1 MQRRCRPGSPKWLAV
16 SGLYRLGRRRS
27 WLAGGLEFTSAMST
41 AARTMTLA
49 LILLLAPAIA
59 TLAAQELE
67 FTTENDLFTDETS
80 RDDLYTFAFAL
91 ATERHGTRFALRED
105 AFTDR
110 AAGVRF
116 DETSWSFGRPLPVWR
131 SWQSHAEAG
140 AVRLGR
146 GLFGEDVQNTVHR
159 ALGSDEVAL
168 TYLEPSV
175 HGRLAFATERSW
187 SPGGSF
193 AVGPRV
199 ELEWVSDVR
208 AHAIVAA
215 AAAWRP
221 HPLLTVD
228 LLAGGRWSDADLA
241 LLAPHIEPFG
251 AVVEL
256 GVTVYERI
264 RLAWSYN
271 DHGDG
276 RTHLALGYRFARWR
290 GAGEASVR
298 N

>member
-1 MQRRCRPGSPKWLAV
+1 MR
-16 SGLYRLGRRRS
+16 
-27 WLAGGLEFTSAMST
+27 T
-41 AARTMTLA
+41 AARITTLA
-49 LILLLAPAIA
+49 LVFLLAPAIGG
-59 TLAAQELE
+59 LAAQQIE
-67 FTTENDLFTDETS
+67 FTTENDLFTDDTA
-80 RDDLYTFAFAL
+80 RDDLYTFAVAL
-91 ATERHGTRFALRED
+91 EVERHGTHFALRED

-116 DETSWSFGRPLPVWR
+116 DETSWSFGRSLPAWR
-131 SWQSHAEAG
+131 SWRSHAEAG
-140 AVRLGR
+140 AVRIGR

-159 ALGSDEVAL
+159 ALGSDELAL
-168 TYLEPSV
+168 AYLEPSV

-193 AVGPRV
+193 AVGPRL

-215 AAAWRP
+215 VAAWRP
-221 HPLLTVD
+221 HPLLALD

-241 LLAPHIEPFG
+241 ALAPHIEPFG
-251 AVVEL
+251 AVAEL
-256 GVTVYERI
+256 GVTVFERI

-290 GAGEASVR
+290 GAGEARVSE
-298 N
+298 